1 MRGKCKSK
9 SDLEDETDSES
20 CLDESGLP
28 VLISAVLY
36 VKACMN
42 QISQLYIYDESAS
55 CTYMTNQPAVHI

>member
-36 VKACMN
+36 VKACRC
-42 QISQLYIYDESAS
+42 IEFK
-55 CTYMTNQPAVHI
+55 